1 MGKKADFA
9 LLERL
14 RESSNKKVDFEQ
26 FQSQLGKLKQ
36 ELETLVEQTQ
46 LTNPHKSLDQDEKL
60 AKAVANSERALDE
73 LYYFRETMKTMQE
86 ERKKDV
92 EDTAD
97 FINQL
102 INNSKNE
109 QQREHRRVLGE
120 LEVIRREIA
129 DKAPTLEL
137 LETKSNFIG
146 QLEAKV
152 DLKEVQGALNECQ
165 NDIVAQLE
173 EFKNSIHKDLRQSQ
187 DDIFRMMDCKANA
200 MDVQEQLDTKADTL
214 EAKAQFADKARF
226 EQAL

>member
-1 MGKKADFA
+1 
-9 LLERL
+9 
-14 RESSNKKVDFEQ
+14 
-26 FQSQLGKLKQ
+26 
-36 ELETLVEQTQ
+36 
-46 LTNPHKSLDQDEKL
+46 
-60 AKAVANSERALDE
+60 
-73 LYYFRETMKTMQE
+73 MKTMQE

>member
-1 MGKKADFA
+1 
-9 LLERL
+9 
-14 RESSNKKVDFEQ
+14 
-26 FQSQLGKLKQ
+26 
-36 ELETLVEQTQ
+36 
-46 LTNPHKSLDQDEKL
+46 
-60 AKAVANSERALDE
+60 
-73 LYYFRETMKTMQE
+73 MKTMQE

-120 LEVIRREIA
+120 LEVIRREIG

-173 EFKNSIHKDLRQSQ
+173 DFKNSIHKDLRQSQ
-187 DDIFRMMDCKANA
+187 DDIFRMLDCKANA
-200 MDVQEQLDTKADTL
+200 MDVQEQLDTKVETL
-214 EAKAQFADKARF
+214 EARAQFADKTRF
-226 EQAL
+226 EQALQRLQSAEQMLSEKCDLKRKLFKFLKVFLGFEAFK